1 MTSGT
6 YLSEIKTEEKIYA
19 RKLMALYAKPFG
31 KLAERSISDLT
42 AYNTFFDE
50 KQLDT
55 YLSEGVRRIV
65 TPEDKLKLTPGG
77 VNRASMYIASQ
88 IRQEMTSHPD
98 LCPAVERDGK
108 KLFTA
113 PDLIQAEQDI
123 IDAAT
128 RMSSRKIPYF
138 REDQDLIDIADDFS
152 IFWNSA
158 QGLSRSKE
166 LDQAMASILEPGD
179 LRLINGPPGAGKSG
193 LCAGVAYCMLAHMD
207 TPPSFIT
214 TAPSDKAAAA
224 IHADVQFAAS
234 ALDDKWPEQSQ
245 VQGMPLK
252 DLINRMNEGFVEP
265 GTVLGKVTAEASRET
280 GIPEGLPVVAAGSDK
295 GCETVGTGAIY
306 NDVASISFGTTATI
320 QLTTEEYVE
329 PEKFL
334 PAYPA
339 VYPGKYNPETIVY
352 RGYWML
358 RWFLDEFARRQGEE
372 LTEKDFDKMLP
383 EIPAGSDGLT
393 VEPYWSPSLK
403 RAEALGAILGFRERH
418 TVFHIYRAIIEGI
431 NFALLEGLKCME
443 KRAKTKV
450 ERVTVSGGGAQ
461 SDEVCQITAD
471 MFGVPV
477 FRVQTYETSGLGAA
491 ICTFVGLGVYPDY
504 DAAIHNM
511 VKISK
516 VFKPSKEIAARYA
529 RIYNKVYAPAYGRV
543 KPIYK
548 RIKKLKKG
556 EVYV

>member
-1 MTSGT
+1 MKTVLAIDSGT
-6 YLSEIKTEEKIYA
+6 QSTRAMLFDEQGNLIDKVKEQFEPYFSLEKGYAEQHAELYWEKLCTATMKLKSRNPEIWDTIIGVSVTAMRDVGICVDKD
-19 RKLMALYAKPFG
+19 MKPLRPAVLWLDRREADF
-31 KLAERSISDLT
+31 EYSDLPLVNRFCFSLAGMRDAIEKHAKDCRSTWIQQHEPEIWKRT
-42 AYNTFFDE
+42 AKYFQCSTWLNYKLTGNAADSFASMIGHIPFNYKKKRWMGKRNLQRPCFFDF
-50 KQLDT
+50 
-55 YLSEGVRRIV
+55 
-65 TPEDKLKLTPGG
+65 PEDKL
-77 VNRASMYIASQ
+77 
-88 IRQEMTSHPD
+88 
-98 LCPAVERDGK
+98 
-108 KLFTA
+108 F
-113 PDLIQAEQDI
+113 
-123 IDAAT
+123 
-128 RMSSRKIPYF
+128 
-138 REDQDLIDIADDFS
+138 
-152 IFWNSA
+152 
-158 QGLSRSKE
+158 
-166 LDQAMASILEPGD
+166 
-179 LRLINGPPGAGKSG
+179 
-193 LCAGVAYCMLAHMD
+193 
-207 TPPSFIT
+207 
-214 TAPSDKAAAA
+214 
-224 IHADVQFAAS
+224 
-234 ALDDKWPEQSQ
+234 
-245 VQGMPLK
+245 PL
-252 DLINRMNEGFVEP
+252 VEP

-471 MFGVPV
+471 MFGVHV

-529 RIYNKVYAPAYGRV
+529 RIYNKVYAPAYGRL